1 VSSAERSP
9 MRVLGIDPGTAIT
22 GYGVVEE
29 AADKLHP
36 GGNPKPL
43 TFGVIRTP
51 AGQPL
56 PARLQ
61 LIYRAVRDLATEWEP
76 TTAAVEE
83 LFFSSNVRTA
93 MSVGQ
98 ARGVALL
105 ALADAGLDV
114 VEYTPLTVKQAV
126 TGYGNADKAQMQ
138 EMVRLLL
145 GLVEVPRPDD
155 AADALAVA
163 ICHFHSARLT
173 ALLDD
178 SLPPRGGK
186 GRG

>member
-1 VSSAERSP
+1 
-9 MRVLGIDPGTAIT
+9 MRVLGIDPGIAST

-29 AADKLHP
+29 V
-36 GGNPKPL
+36 GGDVRSL
-43 TFGVIRTP
+43 AFGVVRTP
-51 AGQPL
+51 PHQSL

-61 LIYRAVRDLATEWEP
+61 SIYRAVVDMAVEWKP
-76 TTAAVEE
+76 SVAAVEE

-105 ALADAGLDV
+105 ALADAGLNV
-114 VEYTPLTVKQAV
+114 AEYTPLMVKQAV

-145 GLVEVPRPDD
+145 GLAEVPRPDD

-163 ICHFHSARLT
+163 ICHLHSARLA
-173 ALLDD
+173 ALSDE
-178 SLPPRGGK
+178 SLPARRG
-186 GRG
+186 

>member
-1 VSSAERSP
+1 
-9 MRVLGIDPGTAIT
+9 MRALGIDPGIAIT

-29 AADKLHP
+29 T
-36 GGNPKPL
+36 GGEVQAV

-51 AGQPL
+51 AGQPMPL
-56 PARLQ
+56 RLQ
-61 LIYRAVRDLATEWEP
+61 SIYQGVSSLA
-76 TTAAVEE
+76 AKYQVQVASVEE

-105 ALADAGLDV
+105 ALADAGLRV
-114 VEYTPLTVKQAV
+114 FEYTPMTVKQAV
-126 TGYGNADKAQMQ
+126 TGYGGADKAQMQ

-145 GLVEVPRPDD
+145 ALAEPPRPDD

-163 ICHFHSARLT
+163 ICHLHSARLADLT
-173 ALLDD
+173 Q
-178 SLPPRGGK
+178 G
-186 GRG
+186 